1 MDFGY
6 CTLAEFLQ
14 LRPDW
19 TLLDVAIATGYD
31 YGTIRN
37 IRSRRRE
44 TEPFQRSLWL
54 VLERTAEKQ
63 EVA

>member
-1 MDFGY
+1 MNFRY
-6 CTLAEFLQ
+6 CSLEEFLT

-19 TLLDVAIATGYD
+19 SLVDVAEATGYD

-37 IRSRRRE
+37 IRSRRKE

-54 VLERTAEKQ
+54 VLEHTKDSA
-63 EVA
+63 A